1 LHITVLHA
9 GPHAETGDAEL
20 AALIARVADLAKAVE
35 PFTLTFYPASVGTV
49 ALESVARPGAAARQL
64 WELTSCATREVM
76 GTGTHQLF
84 PSSAYYPHLALA
96 YAGSEGHLVDRAA
109 LKAALSDVAVDL
121 VTVRC
126 ETLWL
131 VSQWHD
137 GRARISWDR
146 VASVPLGRAARG

>member
-1 LHITVLHA
+1 
-9 GPHAETGDAEL
+9 
-20 AALIARVADLAKAVE
+20 
-35 PFTLTFYPASVGTV
+35 
-49 ALESVARPGAAARQL
+49 
-64 WELTSCATREVM
+64 
-76 GTGTHQLF
+76 
-84 PSSAYYPHLALA
+84 LA